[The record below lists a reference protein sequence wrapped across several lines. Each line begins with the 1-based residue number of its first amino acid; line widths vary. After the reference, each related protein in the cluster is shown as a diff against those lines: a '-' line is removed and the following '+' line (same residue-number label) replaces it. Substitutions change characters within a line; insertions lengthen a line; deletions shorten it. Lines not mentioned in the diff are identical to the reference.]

1 LEPGEGCR
9 ALLFAHL
16 WRDAQVFME
25 VSGPH
30 DAMRTLPA
38 AVAITGPIACES
50 DGGPDDDP
58 KDTAAPHFP
67 D

>member
-1 LEPGEGCR
+1 
-9 ALLFAHL
+9 
-16 WRDAQVFME
+16 ME

-38 AVAITGPIACES
+38 AVAITGPIARES